1 MSSLFEFEKSLGQSY
16 FKGSYIPQN
25 AYYPI
30 EYFTHINEGKL
41 K

>member
-1 MSSLFEFEKSLGQSY
+1 MTSLFEFEDSLGQSY

-30 EYFTHINEGKL
+30 DYFSNINDGIL